1 MTYNIVAGSYGLRSN
16 ADGLAER
23 LKQNGYSTSPT
34 IIKDGMMYR
43 VISASTDDKSQ
54 LPQLVGAVRP
64 ISGDS
69 WVLLKK

>member
-1 MTYNIVAGSYGLRSN
+1 L
-16 ADGLAER
+16 LAER

-64 ISGDS
+64 VCGDS